1 MRSNYKLLGDYIQE
15 VNVRNTELKDL
26 ELLGI
31 SIQKEFIPSIANTI
45 GTDMSKYKIVKKNQ
59 FAYGTVTSRNG
70 DKISIALL
78 QNHEEALIS
87 QAYISFEVINENKL
101 LPEYLMMWFRRS
113 EFDRYARYMSYGSAR
128 EVFSWEEMCNVRLPI
143 PSIEKQR
150 EIVKE
155 YNTILDRIKLNENII
170 EKLEDTVESI
180 YKQWF
185 VEFEF
190 PDLENKAYKSNDG
203 ELQYNYEIDKY
214 IPIDFNVGNLES
226 LVFIIDGDRGKNYPS
241 KEEMYDEGFCLFLNA
256 GNVTNKGF
264 KFTDKSF
271 ISEEKDNLLRKG
283 KLDRNDVVV
292 TSRGTVGN
300 VGYYSDIVP
309 FENIRINSGMVIL
322 RAEKYKEYGI
332 FTYMLLRSKYMKNT
346 IESYLSGSAQPQLP
360 IKDLVKIPI
369 IIPSHQTIIQ
379 FAKIA
384 TIYQNHIDLKKV
396 ENENLLILK
405 DLVLK
410 KMSK

>member
-1 MRSNYKLLGDYIQE
+1 MKSNYKLLGNYIQE
-15 VNVRNTELKDL
+15 VNVRNIELKDL
-26 ELLGI
+26 DLLGI

-87 QAYISFEVINENKL
+87 QAYISFEVIDENEL
-101 LPEYLMMWFRRS
+101 LPEYLMMWFRRP

-128 EVFSWEEMCNVRLPI
+128 EVFSWEEMCNVKLPV

-150 EIVKE
+150 EIVRE
-155 YNTILDRIKLNENII
+155 YNTILNRVQSNENMI
-170 EKLEDTVESI
+170 EKLEELVQSMF
-180 YKQWF
+180 KQWF
-185 VEFEF
+185 IDFDF
-190 PDLENKAYKSNDG
+190 IDKENKRYKLNG
-203 ELQYNYEIDKY
+203 GKLEYNSQIDKFIPTDFY
-214 IPIDFNVGNLES
+214 IGNLEN
-226 LVFIIDGDRGKNYPS
+226 LVSIIDGDRGKNYPS
-241 KEEMYDEGFCLFLNA
+241 KEEIYDEGFCLFLNA

-264 KFTDKSF
+264 KFIENSF
-271 ISEEKDNLLRKG
+271 ITEEKDSLLRKG
-283 KLDRNDVVV
+283 KLSRNDVVV
-292 TSRGTVGN
+292 TSSGTVGN
-300 VGYYSDIVP
+300 VGYYSDVIP

-322 RAEKYKEYGI
+322 RADKYREYGI
-332 FTYMLLRSKYMKNT
+332 FTYILLRSTYMKNI

-369 IIPSHQTIIQ
+369 IIPDHQTIIK
-379 FAKIA
+379 FTEIA
-384 TIYQNHIDLKKV
+384 TVYQKFIDLKNI
-396 ENENLLILK
+396 ENEKLLRLK
-405 DLVLK
+405 YLVLE